1 MHGALTTLAAGLVPE
16 GPLHPT
22 LLVTGLVA
30 GLAGSAVAGRDGTR
44 WLLITVAGAVL
55 LAQFGQDDVLRA
67 AFGARD
73 DRAVVVATT
82 IAVAV
87 AGLVLRPRWSTAVV
101 AAIGAT
107 AGVWAVVPDTEVPLI
122 CGAVLA
128 GASLVRCLP
137 GWLPDER
144 RRGNGVVFVLPALS
158 AAAGTIGRTGRH
170 VPALALGV
178 LGAVLALSTFR
189 LARAVW
195 RSRQRAGTPTTVAPG
210 ATSSITTAPAPTTA
224 S

>member
-1 MHGALTTLAAGLVPE
+1 MYATVTTLAGLVPE

-22 LLVTGLVA
+22 LFVTGVVA

-44 WLLITVAGAVL
+44 WLLTTVAGAVL
-55 LAQFGQDDVLRA
+55 LVQLTQDDVLRA
-67 AFGARD
+67 ALGVRD
-73 DRAVVVATT
+73 DRAVVVAATVA
-82 IAVAV
+82 AVV
-87 AGLVLRPRWSTAVV
+87 AGTILRPRWSTAVI
-101 AAIGAT
+101 AAVGAT
-107 AGVWAVVPDTEVPLI
+107 AGVWTVVPDTEVPLI
-122 CGAVLA
+122 CGAVLG

-144 RRGNGVVFVLPALS
+144 RRRNALLFLLPALS

-178 LGAVLALSTFR
+178 LGAMLALSTWR
-189 LARAVW
+189 LVRVVG
-195 RSRQRAGTPTTVAPG
+195 RSVQRAGTPTTVAPG